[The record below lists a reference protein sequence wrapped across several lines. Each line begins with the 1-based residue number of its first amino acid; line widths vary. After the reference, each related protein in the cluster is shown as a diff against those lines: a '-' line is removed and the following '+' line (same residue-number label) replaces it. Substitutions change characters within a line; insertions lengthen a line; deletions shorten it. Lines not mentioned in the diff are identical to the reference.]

1 MTPPHSGHFKFGDR
15 PLRAS
20 LLLFVVQGYRWPR
33 IPTLLPLSSLL
44 AGSSSHLVVVSNNG
58 SRIRVHPRTNSRYS
72 WERTLHFADER
83 GETEGVREY
92 FTIITGTERGR
103 RLDRCESIG
112 FVHTIP

>member
-58 SRIRVHPRTNSRYS
+58 SRIRVHPRTNSRCSFPRLRHALELNAPYFLDWLS
-72 WERTLHFADER
+72 KRNTVNCPPHDEELVL
-83 GETEGVREY
+83 G
-92 FTIITGTERGR
+92 
-103 RLDRCESIG
+103 
-112 FVHTIP
+112 